1 MARTNRTSEIEKQLK
16 KKQDKL
22 IGLKEE
28 YDKVADEIQELLN
41 EMKEAQKLDLME
53 AFDKSGRSYEEMMEF
68 MKDAPIRTATRQQS
82 GRQGRPKKTI

>member
-28 YDKVADEIQELLN
+28 YDKAADEIQELLN
-41 EMKEAQKLDLME
+41 EMKEVQKLDLME

-68 MKDAPIRTATRQQS
+68 MKVAPIRTTTKQSS
-82 GRQGRPKKTI
+82 GRRGRPKKTI